1 MIVNNHSRVR
11 MAARSITNILF
22 RTAGTI
28 RSVDQSEGGIF
39 VSSVKSRN
47 SSVESNSNSGWN
59 VKHGK
64 ETDTAVLRYDPV
76 AMLEAVLS
84 LRDRHQQFIRWVI
97 VVLLFL
103 AGVVAIAAGIL
114 GWLS

>member
-28 RSVDQSEGGIF
+28 RSDDQS
-39 VSSVKSRN
+39 
-47 SSVESNSNSGWN
+47 
-59 VKHGK
+59 
-64 ETDTAVLRYDPV
+64 
-76 AMLEAVLS
+76 
-84 LRDRHQQFIRWVI
+84 VI